1 MSRNV
6 NVPTL
11 SAAEAA
17 RLGIPNLGRPD
28 PTVANDSR
36 FGSLGDAWYDGLT
49 VSFSSRRSAWWSS
62 RVSYTLSKA
71 LDTAGNAFFS
81 SPQTSSDI
89 ADEKGPSAN
98 DQRHRLVASATAT
111 MPDASGGWRRGL
123 RAMQASVIASY
134 GSPLPY
140 TITTGTDRNLDTAV
154 NDRPIGV
161 GRNTARAFS
170 SATVD
175 VRLSRTFR
183 VRMFR
188 AEVLAEAF
196 NLLNRTNLQLPN
208 GVWGTGPTAL
218 PTFGTATAAGDP
230 RQVQLGLRVTF

>member
-1 MSRNV
+1 
-6 NVPTL
+6 VPTL
-11 SAAEAA
+11 SAADAT

-28 PTVANDSR
+28 LTIANNSR

-49 VSFSSRRSAWWSS
+49 LSVATRRASWWTG

-81 SPQTSSDI
+81 SPQTNTDI

-111 MPDASGGWRRGL
+111 FADDAAGWRRVL
-123 RAMQASVIASY
+123 RHVQASVIGSY
-134 GSPLPY
+134 GSALPY
-140 TITTGTDRNLDTAV
+140 TITTGTDRNLDTNV
-154 NDRPIGV
+154 NDRPAGV
-161 GRNTARAFS
+161 GRNTARGFS

-183 VRMFR
+183 IGR
-188 AEVLAEAF
+188 ARTELLAEAF
-196 NLLNRTNLQLPN
+196 NLLNRTNLQVPN
-208 GVWGTGPTAL
+208 TVWGTGITPLA
-218 PTFGTATAAGDP
+218 TFGRATAAGDA
-230 RQVQLGLRVTF
+230 RQVQLGVRVTF